1 MASPRTAP
9 AVRLLSCGV
18 SSTVAGGRNA
28 IITIGQAVIPEKQL
42 NHTGFVAGAWLGCTL
57 LFLGACAGHLE
68 FPSMGD
74 PLPSSA
80 KLETSPSLKELT
92 LRYSDSCGQL
102 QELSLGDRLQ
112 EALQE
117 GIRRTFKTVMSDGGD
132 GTTTPDHVIQVDL
145 VDSSFNL
152 NKEAL
157 YDRAPAS
164 LQLNAVARIY
174 DRKGTLLRQTDIKI
188 ARQERLRLE
197 QLAKNCNYMI
207 EPFIHDAVIDFAVRV
222 VLNARSAVGGQEITL
237 DSAEPNPSTVPPSS
251 ASASSLAEQPR
262 SPALPPSALRFKAML
277 LDENSNLILEGGE
290 HVRVR
295 LDVINTGIH
304 PIEDAS
310 ASLTGTPA
318 VIEQFP
324 TTRLKIPPLSPGQ
337 TKSLEF
343 VATLPLLT
351 QPLRAEIHVRVAESD
366 GSAAPSQTLLFTVA
380 PTKPR
385 SDDIDELPAQAS
397 TLQQRHIYLVSI
409 GLSSYLDRR
418 ILSRKYASRDAET
431 VARYFQTFGG
441 VPSSNIHLLVDWKAF
456 HSHMEKAFSGWLR
469 SQPTSGAVVIVYFS
483 GHAMVSQ
490 AGEVMLIPYDGAST
504 ATTLYPLK
512 AIESV
517 LAKLNAKQAIL
528 IFDGNVSQLQ
538 GGSEMN
544 VTPRWDLTGGNTIRL
559 IAGEGLSHRLDDDS
573 HQHGLFTY
581 YLLRGLRGEADSN
594 RNGEVTLGEITDY
607 VRQKVTWASK
617 SQFESVQRPQVIP
630 ALKAGA
636 TAASLVLTAL
646 PSLTASETP

>member
-1 MASPRTAP
+1 
-9 AVRLLSCGV
+9 
-18 SSTVAGGRNA
+18 
-28 IITIGQAVIPEKQL
+28 
-42 NHTGFVAGAWLGCTL
+42 
-57 LFLGACAGHLE
+57 
-68 FPSMGD
+68 
-74 PLPSSA
+74 
-80 KLETSPSLKELT
+80 
-92 LRYSDSCGQL
+92 
-102 QELSLGDRLQ
+102 
-112 EALQE
+112 
-117 GIRRTFKTVMSDGGD
+117 
-132 GTTTPDHVIQVDL
+132 
-145 VDSSFNL
+145 
-152 NKEAL
+152 
-157 YDRAPAS
+157 
-164 LQLNAVARIY
+164 
-174 DRKGTLLRQTDIKI
+174 LLRQTDIKI

-222 VLNARSAVGGQEITL
+222 VLNARSAVGGQEVTL
-237 DSAEPNPSTVPPSS
+237 DSAEPNPSTLPAPS

-304 PIEDAS
+304 LIENAS

-324 TTRLKIPPLSPGQ
+324 TTRLKIPPLPPGQ

-380 PTKPR
+380 PTRPR
-385 SDDIDELPAQAS
+385 SDDIDQLPAQAS
-397 TLQQRHIYLVSI
+397 SLQHRHTYLISI

-418 ILSRKYASRDAET
+418 MLSRKYASRDAET

-441 VPSSNIHLLVDWKAF
+441 VPSSNINLLVDWKAF

-490 AGEVMLIPYDGAST
+490 TGEVMLIPYDGAAA

-517 LAKLNAKQAIL
+517 LAKLNSKQAIL
-528 IFDGNVSQLQ
+528 IFDGKVSQLQ
-538 GGSEMN
+538 GSSEMN
-544 VTPRWDLTGGNTIRL
+544 VIPRWDLTGGNTIRL
-559 IAGEGLSHRLDDDS
+559 IAGEGLSHGLDDDS

-607 VRQKVTWASK
+607 VRQKVSWASK
-617 SQFESVQRPQVIP
+617 SQFDSAQRPQIIP
-630 ALKAGA
+630 ALKPGD